1 MCIFT
6 HLLTSTYAI
15 IFLLYISLPNPP
27 NSIEWLKLWLSL
39 TTIPMPQPMT
49 SNPQPKTYNIFLTI
63 HFFSLVRLIS
73 RYVSIQESRAFRK
86 ASLMMLTKQKNP
98 EMRYFSSFIY
108 LFLTANTPSP
118 REYKFKSY
126 PHIITKIL
134 AISIQY

>member
-6 HLLTSTYAI
+6 HLLTSTYTI

-27 NSIEWLKLWLSL
+27 NSIEWLKLRLSL

-63 HFFSLVRLIS
+63 HFFSPVRLIS

-86 ASLMMLTKQKNP
+86 ASLMMLTKQKIRKCATFQP
-98 EMRYFSSFIY
+98 LFIFSWQQTHRLNCITTFPQN
-108 LFLTANTPSP
+108 LTLTISSTN
-118 REYKFKSY
+118 
-126 PHIITKIL
+126 II
-134 AISIQY
+134 